1 MRNFTWEMNSIGKVL
16 VFYTDEMLEMC
27 NVPIRISC
35 QTNDLFSPIKKK
47 SHFKL
52 FPNFTIFRSTFPIFF
67 LNLIRTITNILKKEF
82 VKLVQ
87 AFSSDAL
94 NQEHHSILKF
104 SNFLRNFLNFSFRKN
119 LLRSIRKH

>member
-35 QTNDLFSPIKKK
+35 ETNDLFSPIKKK

-67 LNLIRTITNILKKEF
+67 FKPDSDYYKHFKKRICQIGPGVLK
-82 VKLVQ
+82 
-87 AFSSDAL
+87 
-94 NQEHHSILKF
+94 
-104 SNFLRNFLNFSFRKN
+104 
-119 LLRSIRKH
+119 